1 MIALQSCMLLMVA
14 MVEVAM
20 LLGNR
25 ARCVGG
31 GNWMSVASTKCI
43 LAGSYTAST
52 LIPESIITIVGPYCQ
67 I

>member
-1 MIALQSCMLLMVA
+1 MLLMVA